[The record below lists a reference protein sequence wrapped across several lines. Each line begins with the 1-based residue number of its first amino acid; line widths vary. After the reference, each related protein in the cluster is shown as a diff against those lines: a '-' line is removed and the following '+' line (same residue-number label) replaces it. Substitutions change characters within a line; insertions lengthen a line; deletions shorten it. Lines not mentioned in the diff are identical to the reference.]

1 MNNSDVLDSML
12 QRLGNRRNFSRETL
26 LIELNAKIAE
36 LERGSFLPWFLEGL
50 WETTLSAG
58 TRSLAVPTDF
68 LQEVEN
74 GKLELVTA
82 TGRCLYPKKR
92 PFEVVQ
98 AAWQN
103 YPDGGEPFVYALWA
117 GAVHFAPT
125 PMANYSFSLPYFK
138 KTGEIADTATPV
150 SNWLANAY
158 NFIVYQTLVDVSA
171 NNLKDNE
178 SAVTFSN
185 LANSAYARLYKYNE
199 ARQHTNRDYNIGED
213 S

>member
-36 LERGSFLPWFLEGL
+36 LERGSFLPWFLEGI
-50 WETTLSAG
+50 WETTLSVG
-58 TRSLAVPTDF
+58 TRSLDVPADF
-68 LQEVEN
+68 LQEIEN
-74 GKLELVTA
+74 GKLELVSA
-82 TGRCLYPKKR
+82 SGRFLYPKKR
-92 PFEVVQ
+92 PYEVVQ

-103 YPDGGEPFVYALWA
+103 YPEGGEPFVYALWA
-117 GAVHFAPT
+117 DQVHFGPEPSSA
-125 PMANYSFSLPYFK
+125 YQLILPYFK
-138 KTGEIADTATPV
+138 KTLEVTDTATPV
-150 SNWLANAY
+150 SSWLAEAY
-158 NFIVYQTLVDVSA
+158 NFIVYQTLVDISA

-178 SAVTFSN
+178 SAMTFSN

>member
-36 LERGSFLPWFLEGL
+36 VERGSFLPWFLEGL
-50 WETTLSAG
+50 WEEALNIG
-58 TRSLAVPTDF
+58 TRSLTVPADF
-68 LQEVEN
+68 LQEVEG
-74 GKLELVTA
+74 GKLELVA
-82 TGRCLYPKKR
+82 ASGRFFYPEKR
-92 PFEVVQ
+92 PYEVTQ

-103 YPDGGEPFVYALWA
+103 YPEGGEPCVYSLWA
-117 GAVHFAPT
+117 GKVHFAPEPT
-125 PMANYSFSLPYFK
+125 AAYSFSLPYYK
-138 KTGEIADTATPV
+138 QTPEVTDTATPV
-150 SNWLANAY
+150 TSWLANAY
-158 NFIVYQTLVDVSA
+158 NFIVYQTLVDISA

-178 SAVTFSN
+178 SAATFSN